1 MTRCRTEIR
10 TYHLLDDERMRYV
23 LSYGRG
29 FVSILSLTFQISF
42 TSNKMNLGDVKKYSV
57 HKGKEIIPSN
67 LCLSNLPFFV
77 LI

>member
-1 MTRCRTEIR
+1 
-10 TYHLLDDERMRYV
+10 MRYV

-57 HKGKEIIPSN
+57 HKVKEIM
-67 LCLSNLPFFV
+67 V
-77 LI
+77 AA